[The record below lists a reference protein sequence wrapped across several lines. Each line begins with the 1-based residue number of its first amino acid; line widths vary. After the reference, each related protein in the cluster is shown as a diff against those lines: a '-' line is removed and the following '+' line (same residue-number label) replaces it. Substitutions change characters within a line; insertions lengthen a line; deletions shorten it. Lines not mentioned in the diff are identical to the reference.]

1 MLWAALVAGGVAIVS
16 MAIFGARLT
25 RKPEDDPQTDLVLP
39 ATDVDPSDPWAA
51 WQPRPFED
59 LDRVQRP
66 RMWPVMASLTGLIL
80 VGGGLA
86 GARQAITEPDIQAA
100 ADSTPEP
107 FTIEVK
113 VTPTPTPVST
123 PTPRPATPKPA
134 VATARPQTA
143 AAAPAPAAAG
153 GPTITGSAACA
164 SGKAKLTFTVKS
176 QGANLSWIGVYL
188 DGKVTGGGPT
198 SAQTYSGGVERPTTP
213 GDHTF
218 EVSAQDKAGKSSRK
232 QWQVRCA

>member
-1 MLWAALVAGGVAIVS
+1 MLWAALVAAGVAIVS

-25 RKPEDDPQTDLVLP
+25 RKPDDDLQQDTIVP
-39 ATDVDPSDPWAA
+39 APDVDPSDPWAA

-59 LDRVQRP
+59 LDKVQRP
-66 RMWPVMASLTGLIL
+66 RMWPVMASLTGLVL

-86 GARQAITEPDIQAA
+86 GARQAINEPNIQAA
-100 ADSTPEP
+100 EGTPEP

-113 VTPTPTPVST
+113 VTPTPTPPST

-134 VATARPQTA
+134 ASKPQTA
-143 AAAPAPAAAG
+143 AAAPAAAAPAT
-153 GPTITGSAACA
+153 GPIISGSATCTERR
-164 SGKAKLTFTVKS
+164 AKVTFTVTGRGS
-176 QGANLSWIGVYL
+176 DLSWVGIYL

-198 SAQTYSGGVERPTTP
+198 SAQKFDGGVERSTTP

-232 QWQVRCA
+232 QWQVHCA